1 MKKRW
6 AIVSVGSLIHLC
18 LGTVYAWSF
27 FQNPIV
33 ENTGWSNAK
42 VAFAFSLAILV
53 LGLTAAWAGSKID
66 RYKPNNLSFVGG
78 ILFGAGYLISSFA
91 LKNENIWLLYLGYG
105 IFGGAGLGLAYVTPV
120 ATVSRWFTKHQGV
133 ATGIVVMGF
142 GLGAFLMSK
151 VLAPLF
157 LKISGDI
164 SETFLYIGITF
175 GLLIPVL
182 SRFLVLPPESEGGK
196 TVKTVRTAEL
206 INQKS
211 VLIWL
216 IFTLNIIAGMIF
228 ISFQS
233 PLLQELLRQD
243 TDFMNGLSSVN
254 PAEALAKA
262 GATLIGISA
271 LFNGIGRFFW
281 GSVSDRI
288 GRLEA
293 FQLILTIQ
301 ALCFGILI
309 FVENPWVFAVL
320 VCVILLCYGG
330 GFGVMPSLVKD
341 EFGAEKMA
349 AVYGAILTGWGVGGM
364 VGPQLIAYLK
374 DHMAAEAGY
383 YAYISGL
390 VILLIAIALSFV
402 LRTNKAALPVLQTK
416 NI

>member
-6 AIVSVGSLIHLC
+6 TIVTAGSLIHLC

-33 ENTGWSNAK
+33 DSTGWSNAK

-78 ILFGAGYLISSFA
+78 ILFGVGYIISSFA

-105 IFGGAGLGLAYVTPV
+105 LFGGAGLGLAYVTPV
-120 ATVSRWFTKHQGV
+120 ATVSRWFTKQQGV

-151 VLAPLF
+151 ILAPLF
-157 LKISGDI
+157 LQISGDI

-182 SRFLVLPPESEGGK
+182 SRFLVLPSASDGTK
-196 TVKTVRTAEL
+196 ITKAVSTAEI
-206 INQKS
+206 INRKS
-211 VLIWL
+211 ILIWL

-233 PLLQELLRQD
+233 PLLQELLQNDAEYMR
-243 TDFMNGLSSVN
+243 GI
-254 PAEALAKA
+254 PAANTSETLAKA

-281 GSVSDRI
+281 GSVSDKI
-288 GRLEA
+288 GRIRA
-293 FQLILTIQ
+293 FQLILGIQ
-301 ALCFGILI
+301 AVCFTLLL
-309 FVENPWVFAVL
+309 NLDHPWLFAVL
-320 VCVILLCYGG
+320 VCIILLCYGG

-341 EFGAEKMA
+341 EFGSEKMA
-349 AVYGAILTGWGVGGM
+349 PVYGAILTGWGVGGLI
-364 VGPQLIAYLK
+364 GPQLIAYLK
-374 DHMAAEAGY
+374 DNMAAEAGH
-383 YAYISGL
+383 YAYVSGL
-390 VILLIAIALSFV
+390 AILLVAIGLSFFLKTQRKLV
-402 LRTNKAALPVLQTK
+402 LA
-416 NI
+416 

>member
-1 MKKRW
+1 MIKPW
-6 AIVSVGSLIHLC
+6 FIVAVGSLIHLC

-33 ENTGWSNAK
+33 ESTGWNNAK

-53 LGLTAAWAGSKID
+53 LGLTAAWAGNKIE
-66 RYKPNNLSFVGG
+66 RYTPRNLAFTGG
-78 ILFGAGYLISSFA
+78 ILFGIGYILSSFA

-120 ATVSRWFTKHQGV
+120 ATVSRWFTKNQGV

-151 VLAPLF
+151 ILAPFF
-157 LKISGDI
+157 LGLTGDI
-164 SETFLYIGITF
+164 SQTFLYIGISF
-175 GLLIPVL
+175 GILIPLL
-182 SRFLVLPPESEGGK
+182 SLFLKFPTQAEASAGLRIPLSEILTKK
-196 TVKTVRTAEL
+196 T
-206 INQKS
+206 

-216 IFTLNIIAGMIF
+216 VFTLNIIAGMIF

-233 PLLQELLRQD
+233 PLLQELLQND
-243 TDFMNGLSSVN
+243 KSYMAGIPQNEIPEN
-254 PAEALAKA
+254 LAKA

-281 GSVSDRI
+281 GSVSDKI
-288 GRLEA
+288 GRINTFRL
-293 FQLILTIQ
+293 LLGIQ
-301 ALCFGILI
+301 ALSFVILL
-309 FVENPWVFAVL
+309 FVQNPWIFGVL

-341 EFGAEKMA
+341 EFGGRKMA

-364 VGPQLIAYLK
+364 IGPQLVAYLK
-374 DHMAAEAGY
+374 DNMAAQAGH

-390 VILLIAIALSFV
+390 VILLVAIGVSYMLKGAQKPGQAL
-402 LRTNKAALPVLQTK
+402 
-416 NI
+416 